1 MRTLRLPWRALALVT
16 PIAALAACGSSG
28 NGTSGSPTTTARAAG
43 TAEAA
48 ATRSSDGKQA
58 ATAGTL
64 DLSKV
69 TLRVGDQVKFTQT
82 ALEAAGRADTP
93 YKIEWASFTS
103 GPPLLQAL
111 DANAIDIGGVGDA
124 PPIFAASAGSKIKA
138 VLATKTPE
146 VNQGIL
152 VKDKAVKTVA
162 DLKGKKVAVTKG
174 TDPYFFLLQS
184 LATVGLSPAD
194 IEIVNLQHADGKT
207 ALERGDVDAW
217 SGLDPFMAETI
228 QQQGSRIIYRNP
240 DFNSG
245 GVLNVREDFI
255 SAHPDSVQLVV
266 NTYEEA
272 RKWATKH
279 PAELAALLASQA
291 KVPLSVAQEEL
302 GRTAL
307 DISPVPD
314 DSLRAVLTRVVP
326 LAVADGDIKSED
338 AGRNALNTLFEPKFA
353 QQAH

>member
-1 MRTLRLPWRALALVT
+1 MNRRYLTTLAMTVAIV
-16 PIAALAACGSSG
+16 AAASGCGSSSG
-28 NGTSGSPTTTARAAG
+28 TATAKELHLDYAYYNPLSLVIRDQHLLEKQGYNVTWVLSQGSNKANEGLRSKALDLGSTGGSPALLARANGTPIKTVDVYAKG
-43 TAEAA
+43 EW
-48 ATRSSDGKQA
+48 
-58 ATAGTL
+58 
-64 DLSKV
+64 
-69 TLRVGDQVKFTQT
+69 T
-82 ALEAAGRADTP
+82 ALVVA
-93 YKIEWASFTS
+93 KNS
-103 GPPLLQAL
+103 
-111 DANAIDIGGVGDA
+111 AIN
-124 PPIFAASAGSKIKA
+124 S
-138 VLATKTPE
+138 
-146 VNQGIL
+146 
-152 VKDKAVKTVA
+152 VA

-184 LATVGLSPAD
+184 LATAGLSPAD
-194 IEIVNLQHADGKT
+194 IEIVNLQHSDGKT

-255 SAHPDSVQLVV
+255 AAHPDSVQSVV
-266 NTYEEA
+266 NSYEEA

-291 KVPLSVAQEEL
+291 KVPPSVAQEEL

-326 LAVADGDIKSED
+326 LAVADGDIKSDD
-338 AGRNALNTLFEPKFA
+338 AGRSALNTLLEPKYA

>member
-1 MRTLRLPWRALALVT
+1 MKRRYLTTMAM
-16 PIAALAACGSSG
+16 AAAIVAAASACGSS
-28 NGTSGSPTTTARAAG
+28 NG
-43 TAEAA
+43 
-48 ATRSSDGKQA
+48 A
-58 ATAGTL
+58 ATAKDLHLDYAYYNPLSLVIRDQHLLEKQGYNVTWVLSQGSNKANEGLRSKALDFGSTGGSPALLARANGTPIKTV
-64 DLSKV
+64 DVYAK
-69 TLRVGDQVKFTQT
+69 GEWT
-82 ALEAAGRADTP
+82 ALVVA
-93 YKIEWASFTS
+93 KNS
-103 GPPLLQAL
+103 
-111 DANAIDIGGVGDA
+111 
-124 PPIFAASAGSKIKA
+124 PINS
-138 VLATKTPE
+138 
-146 VNQGIL
+146 
-152 VKDKAVKTVA
+152 VA

-184 LATVGLSPAD
+184 LATAGLSPAD

-245 GVLNVREDFI
+245 GVLNVREDFV
-255 SAHPDSVQLVV
+255 SAHPDSVQSVV

-338 AGRNALNTLFEPKFA
+338 AGRSALNTLFEPKFA
-353 QQAH
+353 RQAH

>member
-1 MRTLRLPWRALALVT
+1 MKRRYLTTMAMTAVT
-16 PIAALAACGSSG
+16 VAAASACGSS
-28 NGTSGSPTTTARAAG
+28 NGTATAKDLHLDYAYYNPLSLVIRDQHLLEKQGYNVTWVLSQGSNKANEGLRSKALDFGSTGGSPALLARANG
-43 TAEAA
+43 TPIKTVDVYAKGEW
-48 ATRSSDGKQA
+48 
-58 ATAGTL
+58 
-64 DLSKV
+64 
-69 TLRVGDQVKFTQT
+69 T
-82 ALEAAGRADTP
+82 ALVVA
-93 YKIEWASFTS
+93 KNS
-103 GPPLLQAL
+103 
-111 DANAIDIGGVGDA
+111 
-124 PPIFAASAGSKIKA
+124 PINS
-138 VLATKTPE
+138 
-146 VNQGIL
+146 
-152 VKDKAVKTVA
+152 VA

-184 LATVGLSPAD
+184 LATAGLSPAD

-245 GVLNVREDFI
+245 GVLNVREDFV

>member
-1 MRTLRLPWRALALVT
+1 MKRRYLTTMAMTAAVV
-16 PIAALAACGSSG
+16 IAASACGSS
-28 NGTSGSPTTTARAAG
+28 NGTATAKDLHLDYAYYNPLSLVIRDQHLLEKQGYNVTWVLSQGSNKANEGLRSKALDFGSTGGSPALLARANG
-43 TAEAA
+43 TPIKTVDVYARGEW
-48 ATRSSDGKQA
+48 
-58 ATAGTL
+58 
-64 DLSKV
+64 
-69 TLRVGDQVKFTQT
+69 T
-82 ALEAAGRADTP
+82 ALVVA
-93 YKIEWASFTS
+93 KNS
-103 GPPLLQAL
+103 
-111 DANAIDIGGVGDA
+111 
-124 PPIFAASAGSKIKA
+124 PINF
-138 VLATKTPE
+138 
-146 VNQGIL
+146 
-152 VKDKAVKTVA
+152 VA

-184 LATVGLSPAD
+184 LATAGLSPAD

-255 SAHPDSVQLVV
+255 TAHPDSVQLVA

-338 AGRNALNTLFEPKFA
+338 AGRSALSTLFEPKFA

>member
-1 MRTLRLPWRALALVT
+1 MKRRYLATMAMTTAVVT
-16 PIAALAACGSSG
+16 AASACGSSSG
-28 NGTSGSPTTTARAAG
+28 TATAKDIHLDYAYYNPLSLVIRDQHLLEKQGYNVTWVLSQGSNKANEGLRSKALDFGSTGGSPALLARANGTPIKTVDVYAKG
-43 TAEAA
+43 EW
-48 ATRSSDGKQA
+48 
-58 ATAGTL
+58 
-64 DLSKV
+64 
-69 TLRVGDQVKFTQT
+69 T
-82 ALEAAGRADTP
+82 ALVVA
-93 YKIEWASFTS
+93 KNS
-103 GPPLLQAL
+103 
-111 DANAIDIGGVGDA
+111 
-124 PPIFAASAGSKIKA
+124 PINS
-138 VLATKTPE
+138 
-146 VNQGIL
+146 
-152 VKDKAVKTVA
+152 VA

-184 LATVGLSPAD
+184 LATAGLSPAD

-245 GVLNVREDFI
+245 GVLNAREDFI
-255 SAHPDSVQLVV
+255 TAHPDSVQSVV

-291 KVPLSVAQEEL
+291 KVSPSVAQEEL

-326 LAVADGDIKSED
+326 LAVADGDIKSDD
-338 AGRNALNTLFEPKFA
+338 AGRNALSTLFEPKYA

>member
-1 MRTLRLPWRALALVT
+1 MV
-16 PIAALAACGSSG
+16 AAASACGSS
-28 NGTSGSPTTTARAAG
+28 NGTATAKDLHLDYAYYNPLSLVIRDQHLLEKQGYNVTWVLSQGSNKANEGLRSKALDFGSTGGSPALLARANG
-43 TAEAA
+43 TPIKTVDVYAKGEW
-48 ATRSSDGKQA
+48 
-58 ATAGTL
+58 
-64 DLSKV
+64 
-69 TLRVGDQVKFTQT
+69 T
-82 ALEAAGRADTP
+82 ALVVA
-93 YKIEWASFTS
+93 KNS
-103 GPPLLQAL
+103 
-111 DANAIDIGGVGDA
+111 
-124 PPIFAASAGSKIKA
+124 PINS
-138 VLATKTPE
+138 
-146 VNQGIL
+146 
-152 VKDKAVKTVA
+152 VA